1 MTAML
6 IDLPPR
12 GLSLLHACLPQ
23 ARKQVDAISDIAIAS
38 CLQRPAV
45 NILCSGDFGWDA
57 DYISTLVQKYSQD
70 GRTPHVL
77 FYLTNGPV
85 ARHWKTMQ
93 MKGYGSALPP
103 EQFRQKIMT
112 DKTFQNGFQELAR
125 RLADI
130 VKEIH
135 QLGGQAYM
143 VPQLEDN
150 QSNESFAMMLK
161 LTRAAMPQDLPIHF
175 GRNPCVS
182 CYPGNEGGLPAG
194 CFLEE
199 HHHSASTAFTV
210 ENGIVSNDGCAYAFP
225 GETPAFRPCL
235 PLEKFIGVQSKT
247 GQMNSIFLLLS
258 TKYQGLVNQSTIPPP
273 EKRVYVMPTEA
284 EKSALIEFLLK
295 P

>member
-1 MTAML
+1 MTSSL

-12 GLSLLHACLPQ
+12 GLSLLHACQPQ
-23 ARKQVDAISDIAIAS
+23 ARKQVDAISDITVAS
-38 CLQRPAV
+38 GLLRPAV

-57 DYISTLVQKYSQD
+57 EYLSVLVRKYSQG
-70 GRTPHVL
+70 GRTPHIL

-85 ARHWKTMQ
+85 ARHWQTLQ

-103 EQFRQKIMT
+103 EQFRQKIMS
-112 DKTFQNGFQELAR
+112 DKQFQNGFQDLAR
-125 RLADI
+125 RLVVI

-135 QLGGQAYM
+135 QLGGQAYI

-150 QSNESFAMMLK
+150 QTDKSFAVMLD
-161 LTRAAMPQDLPIHF
+161 LTRAALPHDLPVRF

-199 HHHSASTAFTV
+199 HHHSASTEFTV
-210 ENGIVSNDGCAYAFP
+210 ENGVVSNDGCAYAFP

-235 PLEKFIGVQSKT
+235 PLAKFSPIQSRT

-258 TKYQGLVNQSTIPPP
+258 PKYQGLPNQSTILPP
-273 EKRVYVMPTEA
+273 EKRIYVMPTEA
-284 EKSALIEFLLK
+284 EKTALLEFLRK